1 MKLKKLVALIT
12 AGALCLGMSMTAFA
26 ADDKSP
32 EKVPSANGFANG
44 GDLAAVNQASEEEVQ
59 EIANKAMDWLKEN
72 KPNIAENAE
81 VIFAGNYSLMQWD
94 ETNGWVDIKDGKV
107 PGGKALF
114 SFNVNDIEDKSG
126 FAEGKVVYGL
136 HDNGDG
142 TYSLIEGKLVFDPTL
157 GWSIQAEM
165 EGFSPVTFFKVMSN
179 GKIVE
184 VDWKGDVVA
193 PKTKTVARTTSP
205 KTGE

>member
-26 ADDKSP
+26 ADDNKSP
-32 EKVPSANGFANG
+32 DKVPSANGWANG
-44 GDLAAVNQASEEEVQ
+44 GDLGAINTATEKEVQ
-59 EIANKAMDWLKEN
+59 EIADEAMNWLEKN
-72 KPNIAENAE
+72 KPNIA
-81 VIFAGNYSLMQWD
+81 
-94 ETNGWVDIKDGKV
+94 
-107 PGGKALF
+107 
-114 SFNVNDIEDKSG
+114 
-126 FAEGKVVYGL
+126 
-136 HDNGDG
+136 DG
-142 TYSLIEGKLVFDPTL
+142 TYSLIEGKLVYNAAT
-157 GWSIQAEM
+157 GWAIEAEM
-165 EGFSPVTFFKVMSN
+165 DAFSPVTFFKVMSN

>member
-26 ADDKSP
+26 ADDNKSP
-32 EKVPSANGFANG
+32 DKVPSANGWANG
-44 GDLAAVNQASEEEVQ
+44 GDLGAINTATEKEVQ
-59 EIANKAMDWLKEN
+59 EIADEAMNWLAKN
-72 KPNIAENAE
+72 KPNIAANAE
-81 VIFAGNYSLMQWD
+81 VIFAGDYRLYD
-94 ETNGWVDIKDGKV
+94 AETGTWLEEGAKV
-107 PGGKALF
+107 PGGKTVF
-114 SFNVNDIEDKSG
+114 SFNVNNVKDKDG
-126 FAEGKVVYGL
+126 FVEGKVVYGL
-136 HDNGDG
+136 HKNADG
-142 TYSLIEGKLVFDPTL
+142 TYSLIEGKLVYNAAT
-157 GWSIQAEM
+157 GWAIEAEM
-165 EGFSPVTFFKVMSN
+165 DAFSPVTFFKVMSN